1 MESHMKRRPILIALA
16 VLLALIGTGA
26 VYAYVHTAD
35 SRAVNGMKAVSVLV
49 VSKEIPVGTPWSAIA
64 SGGYVTTESVPA
76 SAAPSSALSS
86 TTADVTPTFVSTYA
100 IPAGQLLVREM
111 FATKPAQVGVLAIPG
126 KLQALTISVPIS
138 ADVAGYVQNG
148 SEVAIYSLV
157 QLQHPVSSGQQVGTN
172 PIVSKL
178 LIPRV
183 TVIAVSQPAP
193 SSASGGGTAPT
204 GNLLITLAVNQQQA
218 LRIILAQKLGD
229 LYLSLLT
236 DSSVTADDGGTIG
249 AGTFNPSLLFTR

>member
-1 MESHMKRRPILIALA
+1 MKRRPILIALA

-49 VSKEIPVGTPWSAIA
+49 VSKEIPVGTPWSSIA

-76 SAAPSSALSS
+76 SAAPSTALSS
-86 TTADVTPTFVSTYA
+86 TTADITPTFMATFA
-100 IPAGQLLVREM
+100 IHTGQLLTREM
-111 FATKPAQVGVLAIPG
+111 FAAKAATVGALQIPG
-126 KLQALTISVPIS
+126 KLQALTISVPLP
-138 ADVAGYVQNG
+138 ADVMGFVQNG
-148 SEVAIYSLV
+148 SQVAVYALV
-157 QLQHPVSSGQQVGTN
+157 QLQHSPNANQQVGTN

-193 SSASGGGTAPT
+193 TSVSGGGPAPT
-204 GNLLITLAVNQQQA
+204 GSLLVTLAVDQQQA
-218 LRIILAQKLGD
+218 ERLLVAQKVGD
-229 LYLSLLT
+229 LYLTLLT
-236 DSSVTADDGGTIG
+236 DSSVTAEDGGTIA
-249 AGTFNPSLLFTR
+249 AGIFSPSLLFTR